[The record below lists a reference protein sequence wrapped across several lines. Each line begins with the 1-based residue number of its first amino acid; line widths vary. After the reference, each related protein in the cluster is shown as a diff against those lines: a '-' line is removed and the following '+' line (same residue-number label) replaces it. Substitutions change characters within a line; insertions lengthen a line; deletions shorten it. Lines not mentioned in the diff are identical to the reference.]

1 MITKPLTRP
10 TKPSETGALD
20 PVVERAWFLAELDQL
35 ELTLTIPRAEPEP
48 RRS

>member
-1 MITKPLTRP
+1 MTTKPLRRP
-10 TKPSETGALD
+10 TKPFETGALD
-20 PVVERAWFLAELDQL
+20 PTVERAWFLADLDHL